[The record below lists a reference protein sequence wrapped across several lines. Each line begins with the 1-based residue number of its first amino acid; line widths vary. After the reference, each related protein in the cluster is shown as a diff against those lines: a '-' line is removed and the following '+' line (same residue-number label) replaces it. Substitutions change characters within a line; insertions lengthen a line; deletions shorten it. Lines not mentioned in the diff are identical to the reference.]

1 MKLFIYIQI
10 VSYYLLLE
18 QEDGVIQKG
27 SKPVFQHFSS
37 HHHSAFNPSLINR
50 KLCNFKLCNHNIF
63 NLKLHTYLHQPSASA
78 HYSIPNTKLQNKTMQ
93 NNLFIFLLVFP
104 SACNAL
110 SQSSTRRCFFPNSI
124 ETTPTDLKIMLR
136 QTGQAAPTESAIG
149 VPSSYNCRHGC
160 PQAFAMDPMPATTG
174 RVNSGL
180 IKLTCPLLVNAI
192 DALEDEGMISALS
205 KKMGEDQ
212 DWQRSARDIHV
223 EHAQIRK
230 QMITGDGRAGDGD
243 GDSQQMDVL
252 KERLGE
258 KGTNSFLDSGVAG
271 STLDSLDVKC
281 IHAWM
286 GDYLFRFND
295 GNEPLSASSSSPT
308 PLGKAICEGLAEK
321 GVDLRGTVNCSVY
334 CDPNSSLPS
343 APPNPRN
350 KQRLKSRKEVARR
363 KRNKD
368 GDVEATSD

>member
-1 MKLFIYIQI
+1 
-10 VSYYLLLE
+10 
-18 QEDGVIQKG
+18 
-27 SKPVFQHFSS
+27 
-37 HHHSAFNPSLINR
+37 
-50 KLCNFKLCNHNIF
+50 
-63 NLKLHTYLHQPSASA
+63 
-78 HYSIPNTKLQNKTMQ
+78 
-93 NNLFIFLLVFP
+93 
-104 SACNAL
+104 
-110 SQSSTRRCFFPNSI
+110 
-124 ETTPTDLKIMLR
+124 
-136 QTGQAAPTESAIG
+136 
-149 VPSSYNCRHGC
+149 
-160 PQAFAMDPMPATTG
+160 MDPMPATTG

-180 IKLTCPLLVNAI
+180 VKLTCPLLVNAI

-205 KKMGEDQ
+205 KKMEEDE
-212 DWQRSARDIHV
+212 DWQRNARDIHG

-230 QMITGDGRAGDGD
+230 KMIIGDGNGNGN
-243 GDSQQMDVL
+243 GQQQMDVL

-258 KGTNSFLDSGVAG
+258 NGTNAFLNSGVAG

-286 GDYLFRFND
+286 GDYLFRFHD
-295 GNEPLSASSSSPT
+295 GGEPSSASSPSPSPSSS

-321 GVDLRGTVNCSVY
+321 GVDLRGTVNCRVY

>member
-1 MKLFIYIQI
+1 
-10 VSYYLLLE
+10 
-18 QEDGVIQKG
+18 
-27 SKPVFQHFSS
+27 
-37 HHHSAFNPSLINR
+37 
-50 KLCNFKLCNHNIF
+50 
-63 NLKLHTYLHQPSASA
+63 
-78 HYSIPNTKLQNKTMQ
+78 
-93 NNLFIFLLVFP
+93 
-104 SACNAL
+104 
-110 SQSSTRRCFFPNSI
+110 
-124 ETTPTDLKIMLR
+124 
-136 QTGQAAPTESAIG
+136 
-149 VPSSYNCRHGC
+149 
-160 PQAFAMDPMPATTG
+160 MDPMPASTG

-180 IKLTCPLLVNAI
+180 VKLTCPLLVNAI

-205 KKMGEDQ
+205 KKMEEDQ
-212 DWQRSARDIHV
+212 DWQRNARDIHG

-230 QMITGDGRAGDGD
+230 KMIIGDGNGQQQ
-243 GDSQQMDVL
+243 QQMDVL

-258 KGTNSFLDSGVAG
+258 NGTNAFLNSGVAG

-286 GDYLFRFND
+286 GDYLFRFHD
-295 GNEPLSASSSSPT
+295 GNEPSSASSSSSSS